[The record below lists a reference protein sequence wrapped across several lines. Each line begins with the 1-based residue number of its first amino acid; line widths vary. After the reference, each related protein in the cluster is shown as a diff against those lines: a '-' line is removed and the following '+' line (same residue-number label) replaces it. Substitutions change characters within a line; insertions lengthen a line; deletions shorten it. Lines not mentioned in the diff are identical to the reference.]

1 MSNTA
6 WMDDVTLKKIPKEKL
21 LFLQSAVFDTQNL
34 SQKEMMPFIMAMAT
48 KARKQKIHFSNE
60 ETNLIIEAI
69 KKNSTNE
76 DLVRMNQVLSLAKM
90 F

>member
-6 WMDDVTLKKIPKEKL
+6 WMDDVTLKNIPKEKL

-48 KARKQKIHFSNE
+48 KA
-60 ETNLIIEAI
+60 
-69 KKNSTNE
+69 
-76 DLVRMNQVLSLAKM
+76 
-90 F
+90 